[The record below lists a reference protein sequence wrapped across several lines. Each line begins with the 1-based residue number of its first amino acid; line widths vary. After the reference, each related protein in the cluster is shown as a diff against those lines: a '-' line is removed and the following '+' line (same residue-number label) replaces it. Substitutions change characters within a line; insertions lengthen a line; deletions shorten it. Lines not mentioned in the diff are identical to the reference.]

1 MGVPT
6 GVGLFAISFVVSLK
20 KRDHKRM
27 PLLSLTQT
35 HHAIMTLD
43 EIIKSR
49 RDTRHFTSDAIPDEV
64 IQKALQAG
72 HYAPSVGLTD
82 ATKYYLIKSAEIK
95 KAVKE
100 LFLDYDKKASNLTD
114 DEQQKTQ
121 YKSLKLEAIE
131 EAPLGL
137 VICYDRSVL
146 NNFTIGTVGSNE
158 AIKFSAVCAAQN
170 IWLSLTEQGYSMG
183 WVSILNYYQFKL
195 LLGLPENIE
204 PLGYFCVG
212 KPATNY
218 DNQPMLQQLNWKQ
231 KQENPII
238 NEISVLHK
246 NKIENNTLENKEEIK
261 SRIDISKLLQQKID
275 NKTKPTG
282 SLGVLESLAKQI
294 GIVFQTLEPKI
305 INPNIVV
312 FAADHGIA
320 NHGVSAYPQ
329 DVTRQMVTN
338 FLEGGAAINV
348 FCKQNNI
355 ALTIVDAGVNY
366 DFSTN
371 TNLISA
377 KIGKGTQSF
386 LHGEAMSQTELD
398 LCFVKGAAIVNSIFE
413 TGCNCIGFG
422 EMGIGNTSTASVL
435 MSILLELPIEDC
447 VGKGTGVVDEKLIQ
461 KQNILKK
468 ALENYN
474 GPNDLQS
481 KLAYF
486 GGFEIMQMAGGML
499 QAKQNNMLILVD
511 GFICTVAFLIG
522 YKMNPSI
529 KENAIFCHS
538 SEEQGHQKMLNYLNV
553 RPLLQLD
560 LRLGEG
566 TGCAVAFPII
576 QSAVCFLNEMA
587 SFESAGVSGS

>member
-1 MGVPT
+1 
-6 GVGLFAISFVVSLK
+6 
-20 KRDHKRM
+20 
-27 PLLSLTQT
+27 
-35 HHAIMTLD
+35 MTLD
-43 EIIKSR
+43 EIIRSR
-49 RDTRHFTSDAIPDEV
+49 RDTRHFTTDEVPDEV
-64 IQKALQAG
+64 IQNALQAG
-72 HYAPSVGLTD
+72 HHAPSVGLTD

-100 LFLDYDKKASNLTD
+100 LFVAYNQKAENQTD
-114 DEQQKTQ
+114 DDLQKTQ
-121 YKSLKLEAIE
+121 YQALKLEAIE

-158 AIKFSAVCAAQN
+158 AVKFSSVCSAQN

-183 WVSILNYYQFKL
+183 WVSIINYYQFKQ
-195 LLGLPENIE
+195 LLGLPANIE

-231 KQENPII
+231 KSEKPFI
-238 NEISVLHK
+238 
-246 NKIENNTLENKEEIK
+246 EEIK
-261 SRIDISKLLQQKID
+261 FANVGNISQNPNLSPQVESLQVPTSGVRGLLQQKID

-282 SLGVLESLAKQI
+282 SLGVLETLAKQI
-294 GIVFQTLEPKI
+294 GTVFQTLEPKI
-305 INPNIVV
+305 INAHIVV

-348 FCKQNNI
+348 FCKQSNI

-366 DFSTN
+366 DFPTN
-371 TNLISA
+371 ANLVSS

-386 LHGEAMSQTELD
+386 LHTSAMSQTEFD
-398 LCFVKGAAIVNSIFE
+398 LCFAKGKEVVNSIFE

-435 MSILLELPIEDC
+435 MSILLDLPIEDC
-447 VGKGTGVVDEKLIQ
+447 IGKGTGVVDEKLIQ

-474 GPNDLQS
+474 GSNDLES

-486 GGFEIMQMAGGML
+486 GGFEMLQMAGGML
-499 QAKQNNMLILVD
+499 QAKKNNMLILVD
-511 GFICTVAFLIG
+511 GFICTVAFLIA
-522 YKMNPSI
+522 YKMNPEV

-538 SEEQGHQKMLNYLNV
+538 SAEQGHQKILDYLEV
-553 RPLLQLD
+553 RAILQLD

-566 TGCAVAFPII
+566 TGCAIAFPII

-587 SFESAGVSGS
+587 SFESAGISRDVALQRLNTTSEGNS

>member
-1 MGVPT
+1 
-6 GVGLFAISFVVSLK
+6 
-20 KRDHKRM
+20 
-27 PLLSLTQT
+27 
-35 HHAIMTLD
+35 MTLD

-49 RDTRHFTSDAIPDEV
+49 RDTRHFTQDEVPDEV
-64 IQKALQAG
+64 IQRALQAG
-72 HYAPSVGLTD
+72 HHAPSVGLTD
-82 ATKYYLIKSAEIK
+82 ATRYYLIKSAEIK
-95 KAVKE
+95 KEIKK
-100 LFLDYDKKASNLTD
+100 LFLAYDHKASNLTD
-114 DEQQKTQ
+114 DELQKKQ
-121 YKSLKLEAIE
+121 YQALKLEAIE

-146 NNFTIGTVGSNE
+146 NQFAIGTVGSNE
-158 AIKFSAVCAAQN
+158 AVKFSAVSASQN

-183 WVSILNYYQFKL
+183 WVSILNYYQFKQ
-195 LLGLPENIE
+195 LLGLPEHIE

-231 KQENPII
+231 KSEKPFIQ
-238 NEISVLHK
+238 
-246 NKIENNTLENKEEIK
+246 EIK
-261 SRIDISKLLQQKID
+261 VANECNIPQKPNFLRQEESLQVPPSGVRGLLQQKID
-275 NKTKPTG
+275 NKTKPLG
-282 SLGVLESLAKQI
+282 SLGILEILAKQI
-294 GIVFQTLEPKI
+294 GTVFQTLEPKI
-305 INPNIVV
+305 TKPNIVV
-312 FAADHGIA
+312 FAADHGIS

-329 DVTRQMVTN
+329 DVTRQMVAN

-348 FCKQNNI
+348 FCKQNDI
-355 ALTIVDAGVNY
+355 TLTIVDAGVNY
-366 DFSTN
+366 DFPTN
-371 TNLISA
+371 ANLVSA

-386 LHGEAMSQTELD
+386 LHGPAMSETELD
-398 LCFVKGAAIVNSIFE
+398 FCFAKGKEIVNSVFE
-413 TGCNCIGFG
+413 TGSNCIGFG

-461 KQNILKK
+461 KQDILKK
-468 ALENYN
+468 SIENYN

-486 GGFEIMQMAGGML
+486 GGFEILQMAGGML

-511 GFICTVAFLIG
+511 GFICSVAFLIA
-522 YKMNPSI
+522 YKMNPSV

-538 SEEQGHQKMLNYLNV
+538 SAEKGHQKLLDYLNV
-553 RPLLQLD
+553 QPLLQLD

-576 QSAVCFLNEMA
+576 QSAVSFLNEMA
-587 SFESAGVSGS
+587 SFESAGVSRS

>member
-1 MGVPT
+1 MM
-6 GVGLFAISFVVSLK
+6 SLE
-20 KRDHKRM
+20 
-27 PLLSLTQT
+27 Q
-35 HHAIMTLD
+35 
-43 EIIKSR
+43 IIQSR
-49 RDTRHFTSDAIPDEV
+49 RDTRHFTSDVIPDEV

-82 ATKYYLIKSAEIK
+82 ATKYYLIKSDEIK
-95 KAVKE
+95 KAIKE
-100 LFLDYDKKASNLTD
+100 LFLDYDQKAANLTD
-114 DEQQKTQ
+114 DDLQKTQ

-183 WVSILNYYQFKL
+183 WVSILNYYQFKQ

-231 KQENPII
+231 KAEKPF
-238 NEISVLHK
+238 V
-246 NKIENNTLENKEEIK
+246 EEILV
-261 SRIDISKLLQQKID
+261 SVPVSVATSLRETTQSHSSDSAIREALQQKID

-305 INPNIVV
+305 IKPHIVV
-312 FAADHGIA
+312 FAADHGVA

-355 ALTIVDAGVNY
+355 ELTIVDAGVNY
-366 DFSTN
+366 DFPTN
-371 TNLISA
+371 ANLISA
-377 KIGKGTQSF
+377 KIGKGTHSF
-386 LHGEAMSQTELD
+386 LHSPAMSQMEFD
-398 LCFVKGAAIVNSIFE
+398 LCFTKGAAIVNSIFE

-435 MSILLELPIEDC
+435 MSVLLELPIEDC

-474 GPNDLQS
+474 GKNDLPS

-511 GFICTVAFLIG
+511 GFICTVAFLIA

-538 SEEQGHQKMLNYLNV
+538 SAEQGHQKTLDYLNV
-553 RPLLQLD
+553 QALLQLD

-587 SFESAGVSGS
+587 SFESAGVSKKQNNYE